1 MSVISGL
8 QWIIISVTVLVMLMT
23 VLLGYFVINHHN
35 DGNGLLS
42 VDYGFIMIFLAAEL
56 LISIVVLGFV

>member
-1 MSVISGL
+1 MLVMSGL
-8 QWIIISVTVLVMLMT
+8 QWIIIGVTVLIMLMT

-35 DGNGLLS
+35 DGNGLLGM
-42 VDYGFIMIFLAAEL
+42 DCGFIMIFLALEL

>member
-1 MSVISGL
+1 MLVMSGF
-8 QWIIISVTVLVMLMT
+8 QWIIIGVTVLVMLMT

-35 DGNGLLS
+35 DGNGLLGM
-42 VDYGFIMIFLAAEL
+42 DYGFIMIFLAVEL